1 MFVMV
6 DERIIRKLQ
15 MLYVCSRRA
24 HAWSYLNHPVLSSQP
39 RQFGGRSGVEGADVL
54 PRTEAGAVQ
63 VEAVAFFG
71 THHVAQAGR
80 QLRGVGFL
88 WL

>member
-1 MFVMV
+1 M
-6 DERIIRKLQ
+6 
-15 MLYVCSRRA
+15 YVHVRR
-24 HAWSYLNHPVLSSQP
+24 SYLNHPVLSPQP
-39 RQFGGRSGVEGADVL
+39 GQFGGRSWVEGADVL
-54 PRTEAGAVQ
+54 SRTEAGAVQ

-71 THHVAQAGR
+71 AHHVAQAGR